1 VNLGASRIG
10 DNTVMAAEELGPET
24 IRRVRRDA
32 GVHPRRLELPRASQ
46 LVPISTLIL
55 GCVLTAAS
63 YKTSWVHLAY
73 RLPRM
78 HAVIDTTIGLVS
90 LLVAYLVHSRARVL
104 GRQRDYMLVFALGF
118 SGFVNLIAAVIQGVS
133 SMPLGRAEVWTTTI
147 GSLDV
152 ALLFAAAALIPDVR
166 LQRIVSVRKF
176 VFALATAF
184 VLLMVA
190 VAVASTR
197 LPWSPDLAISPRDAS
212 KPLFVGP
219 SLLLIAQGVIA
230 VAYSVAGWSFGR
242 RRTERD
248 DLRTWLASF
257 CLLFALASVD
267 YLAFPSI
274 FSDWIY
280 VGDILRLAGV
290 VLLLVGA
297 AREISRYGREG
308 AVLEER
314 RRVARDLH
322 DGVAQELAYIATMAR
337 RIERAPSARFAQRLA
352 DAAQHALDESRLVI
366 STLAGAGNVS
376 EQIAMTARDAAHRF
390 DLEAVLDLPEVVDLP
405 AEVVEALLR
414 IVREAVTNTGRH
426 AHATAVTVSLA
437 VADRIVLNV
446 SDDGDGFDVTQPGV
460 GFGLTSMRERA
471 EAIGG
476 VFTVT
481 SAPGCGT
488 SIRVEVA

>member
-1 VNLGASRIG
+1 
-10 DNTVMAAEELGPET
+10 MAAEELGSET
-24 IRRVRRDA
+24 ARRVRPDA
-32 GVHPRRLELPRASQ
+32 HVRPLGLELPRASQ
-46 LVPISTLIL
+46 LVPISALIL
-55 GCVLTAAS
+55 GCILTAAS
-63 YKTSWVHLAY
+63 FGSSWVHLAY

-90 LLVAYLVHSRARVL
+90 LLLAYLVYCRARAL
-104 GRQRDYMLVFALGF
+104 ERQRDYMLVFALGF
-118 SGFVNLIAAVIQGVS
+118 SGFVNLIAAIIQGIS

-147 GSLDV
+147 GLLDV
-152 ALLFAAAALIPDVR
+152 ALLFMAAALIPDVR
-166 LQRIVSVRKF
+166 LERIVSVEKF
-176 VFALATAF
+176 LLGLAIAF
-184 VLLMVA
+184 VLLLGV

-197 LPWSPDLAISPRDAS
+197 LPWSTDLAVSPRDAS

-219 SLLLIAQGVIA
+219 SLLMVAQGVIA
-230 VAYSVAGWSFGR
+230 VAYSVAGWSFSR
-242 RRTERD
+242 HRAERD

-308 AVLEER
+308 AALEER

-337 RIERAPSARFAQRLA
+337 RIELDPSARFARRLA

-366 STLAGAGNVS
+366 STLAGGGNVS
-376 EQIAMTARDAAHRF
+376 DQIALTARDAAHRF
-390 DLEAVLDLPEVVDLP
+390 DMEAVLELP
-405 AEVVEALLR
+405 ADVELQPDVAEALLR
-414 IVREAVTNTGRH
+414 IVREAVTNAGRH
-426 AHATAVTVSLA
+426 AHAGAVTVSLD
-437 VADRIVLNV
+437 VADAIALEVR
-446 SDDGDGFDVTQPGV
+446 DDGDGFDVTESGA

-488 SIRVEVA
+488 SIRVEIA

>member
-1 VNLGASRIG
+1 MNPSGIG
-10 DNTVMAAEELGPET
+10 ENVVMAAEELGPEDV
-24 IRRVRRDA
+24 RPLRRDA
-32 GVHPRRLELPRASQ
+32 GVHPRRLELPHASQ
-46 LVPISTLIL
+46 LVPISALVL

-63 YKTSWVHLAY
+63 FKSSWVHLAY

-90 LLVAYLVHSRARVL
+90 LLLAYLVYSRARAL

-118 SGFVNLIAAVIQGVS
+118 GGLVNLIAAVIQGVS

-147 GSLDV
+147 GRLDV
-152 ALLFAAAALIPDVR
+152 ALLFAAAALTPDVR
-166 LQRIVSVRKF
+166 LQRIISVPKF
-176 VFALATAF
+176 VLGVATAF
-184 VLLMVA
+184 VLLMAA

-197 LPWSPDLAISPRDAS
+197 LPWSPDLAVSPRDAS

-219 SLLLIAQGVIA
+219 SLLLVAQGVIA
-230 VAYSVAGWSFGR
+230 VAYTVAGWSFSR

-248 DLRTWLASF
+248 DLMTWLASS

-308 AVLEER
+308 AALEER

-337 RIERAPSARFAQRLA
+337 RMERVPSARDARRLA
-352 DAAQHALDESRLVI
+352 DAAQRALDESRLVI
-366 STLAGAGNVS
+366 STLAGAGNAS

-390 DLEAVLDLPEVVDLP
+390 NIEAVLELPGVLELP
-405 AEVVEALLR
+405 ADVVEALLR
-414 IVREAVTNTGRH
+414 IVREAVNNAGRH
-426 AHATAVTVSLA
+426 AHARVVTVSLD
-437 VADRIVLNV
+437 VTDGIVLDV
-446 SDDGDGFDVTQPGV
+446 RDDGEGFDATQP
-460 GFGLTSMRERA
+460 
-471 EAIGG
+471 
-476 VFTVT
+476 
-481 SAPGCGT
+481 APA
-488 SIRVEVA
+488 SD